1 MSASPAAAPH
11 PSRRPARQ
19 PDQRP
24 AQRPAQR
31 FVLFA
36 YGFRPFFLLAGLFA
50 LFGVLTW
57 LLAFAHGFW
66 PAEGPGALSW
76 HAHEMLFAFVA
87 AAIAG
92 FLLTAVPNWT
102 GRGGFGP
109 PLLIALTLLWLAG
122 RWAMSPLFPFGPMA
136 AAALDLAFLPA
147 LAVLIG
153 GRLLQAGNYRNL
165 PILAVLLVF
174 AAANLLIHLERTG
187 IAADTA
193 QAGQMLAVNLTLLL
207 VVLIGGRIVPS
218 FTLSTLRRTGQAV
231 EIAQP
236 RALEIAC
243 LLSVLA
249 VLAIDLA
256 IPGGMAAGIA
266 AALAALLNG
275 GRLGL
280 WKGHRTAGDPLLWVL
295 HVGYLWIPLG
305 LALKAAWLLAGA
317 GIGVNWMHAL
327 TFGGFSTMILAVM
340 TRATLGHTGRPLR
353 AAPATVASYVL
364 LTLGAL
370 VRVFGPALFPAHTLP
385 SIAAAGLLWMTAF
398 ALFLLVYGPILTGPR
413 ADGRPG

>member
-1 MSASPAAAPH
+1 MPASPAA
-11 PSRRPARQ
+11 PSLSERPV
-19 PDQRP
+19 QRP
-24 AQRPAQR
+24 TQHPIRR

-50 LFGVLTW
+50 VFGVLAW
-57 LLAFAHGFW
+57 LLAFAHGVW

-76 HAHEMLFAFVA
+76 HAHEMLFAFVV

-109 PLLIALTLLWLAG
+109 PLLIVLTLIWLAG

-153 GRLLQAGNYRNL
+153 GQLLRAGNYRNL
-165 PILAVLLVF
+165 PILAMLLAF
-174 AAANLLIHLERTG
+174 TAANLLIHLERTG
-187 IAADTA
+187 ITADTA
-193 QAGQMLAVNLTLLL
+193 QAGRMLAVNLTLLL
-207 VVLIGGRIVPS
+207 IVLIGGRIVPS
-218 FTLSTLRRTGQAV
+218 FTLSTLRRLGRPV

-256 IPGGMAAGIA
+256 SPDGIAAGIA
-266 AALAALLNG
+266 AALAAVLNG
-275 GRLGL
+275 VRLGL
-280 WKGHRTAGDPLLWVL
+280 WKGHRTAADPLLWVL

-305 LALKAAWLLAGA
+305 LALKAVWLLAGA
-317 GIGVNWMHAL
+317 EIGVNWLHAL
-327 TFGGFSTMILAVM
+327 TFGAFSTMVLAVM
-340 TRATLGHTGRPLR
+340 TRVALGHTGRPLR

-370 VRVFGPALFPAHTLP
+370 VRVFGPALFPALTLP

-398 ALFLLVYGPILTGPR
+398 ALFLVVYGPILLSPR